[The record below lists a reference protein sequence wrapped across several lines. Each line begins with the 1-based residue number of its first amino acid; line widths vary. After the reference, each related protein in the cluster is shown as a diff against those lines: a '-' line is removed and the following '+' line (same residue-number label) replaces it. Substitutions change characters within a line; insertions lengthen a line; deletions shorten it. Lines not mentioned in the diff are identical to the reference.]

1 MIHARTHENALWDK
15 AAPPWRWAWRSGP
28 QISAPHNWRHTPPR
42 VGSGARRQSP
52 AGRAAPG
59 RRVAPRKR
67 KTRPY
72 PNGKS
77 HDASPREITTDA
89 AKPEDLSCPV
99 QCTTRRNCRPS
110 ILQQGS
116 LPAFR
121 INDDGDGAI
130 VGQTDLHVRAKFA
143 GLNAPAQILSQP
155 ADELLV
161 KRNRHFRPG

>member
-1 MIHARTHENALWDK
+1 MIHARTHEYALGTK
-15 AAPPWRWAWRSGP
+15 
-28 QISAPHNWRHTPPR
+28 PPR
-42 VGSGARRQSP
+42 RRAGHGGTHPKFPRLITGGTHHP
-52 AGRAAPG
+52 ALGWGRADDHRTARNLG
-59 RRVAPRKR
+59 CRAVPRKR

-89 AKPEDLSCPV
+89 AKPKDPSCPFH
-99 QCTTRRNCRPS
+99 CSPRRICRPS
-110 ILQQGS
+110 IFQQGS

-143 GLNAPAQILSQP
+143 GLNAPSQILRQP

>member
-1 MIHARTHENALWDK
+1 MIHSRTHEYALGTK
-15 AAPPWRWAWRSGP
+15 
-28 QISAPHNWRHTPPR
+28 PPR
-42 VGSGARRQSP
+42 RCTGHGGTHPKFPRLIAGGTHHSALGRGARRRSP
-52 AGRAAPG
+52 DGRADRGCRAVP
-59 RRVAPRKR
+59 PKR

-77 HDASPREITTDA
+77 HDASAREITTDA
-89 AKPEDLSCPV
+89 AKPKDPSHPFHCSP
-99 QCTTRRNCRPS
+99 RRICRPS
-110 ILQQGS
+110 IVQQGS

-121 INDDGDGAI
+121 INDDGDRAV

-155 ADELLV
+155 ADELLI